1 MSFVRLVRD
10 GVATARLDAGSLHE
24 RRSRQI
30 SRPARWWDGLRSA
43 YPSTPHNHRKL
54 RCSELKSAVLLAGLV
69 LATNLAVGGAH
80 AQSSKLAA
88 TPPMGW
94 NTWYAFGCHVTEA
107 DVKNA
112 VDTMASNGMKAAGYE
127 YINLDDCWQG
137 NRDQQGHIHSNDRF
151 PDMKALGNYI
161 HVRGFK
167 FGIYSSP
174 GPKTCGG
181 FAGSYGY
188 EKEDAETYAGWGV
201 DFLKYDWCSAGKVYK
216 PDQIE
221 AAYEKMH
228 EAILETGRPMIYSL
242 CEYGVEAPWLW
253 GPKVGA
259 SLWRTTGDVSNR
271 IDFQEYERMMFV
283 GFGQDGLQA
292 YAGPGHWNDPDF
304 LQVGNLGLDLDADK
318 TQMSLWSLLAAP
330 LFSSADLTK
339 LTAAQL
345 AVLTN
350 REVIAVDQDPKG
362 IQGRRISQTG
372 PVQVW
377 AKPLSGGRM
386 AIGLINSGESPLPAS
401 VNFRELGYSHPVR
414 MQDLWEQK
422 NLGMFNGSYSTTVPK
437 HGVVLI
443 EIR

>member
-1 MSFVRLVRD
+1 
-10 GVATARLDAGSLHE
+10 
-24 RRSRQI
+24 
-30 SRPARWWDGLRSA
+30 
-43 YPSTPHNHRKL
+43 
-54 RCSELKSAVLLAGLV
+54 
-69 LATNLAVGGAH
+69 
-80 AQSSKLAA
+80 
-88 TPPMGW
+88 MGW

-107 DVKNA
+107 DVENA
-112 VDTMASNGMKAAGYE
+112 VNAMVSNGMRAAGYE

-137 NRDQQGHIHSNDRF
+137 KRDAEGHIHSNNRF

-161 HVRGFK
+161 HSRGFK

-188 EKEDAETYAGWGV
+188 EKEDAETYASWGV
-201 DFLKYDWCSAGKVYK
+201 DFLKYDWCSARTVYR

-221 AAYEKMH
+221 FAYQKMH
-228 EAILETGRPMIYSL
+228 QAILAAGRPMIYSL
-242 CEYGVEAPWLW
+242 CEYGMDAPWIW

-259 SLWRTTGDVSNR
+259 NLWRTTDDVSNR
-271 IDFQEYERMMFV
+271 IDFQEYARMMFV
-283 GFGQDGLQA
+283 GFGQDGLQR

-304 LQVGNLGLDLDADK
+304 LQIGNKGLDLDEDK
-318 TQMSLWSLLAAP
+318 TQMSLWALLAAP
-330 LFSSADLTK
+330 LFSSTDPAK

-362 IQGRRISQTG
+362 IQGRRISQIG

-377 AKPLSGGRM
+377 AKPLSRGRM
-386 AIGLINSGESPLPAS
+386 AVGLINSGESPLPAS
-401 VNFRELGYSHPVR
+401 VNFHELGYSHPVHVR
-414 MQDLWEQK
+414 DLWEKKDLGVFK
-422 NLGMFNGSYSTTVPK
+422 NDFSTTVPK

-443 EIR
+443 EIQ